1 MDHEEILDNIL
12 VLIDEDGQEL
22 EFEVQ
27 AELEIEGETYRVL
40 IPLDEDEEDEGDE
53 GDEEEEVEVLILKV
67 VYDEEGNEFMAEIE
81 DEEEWEMVADAW
93 DELLDSEEI

>member
-1 MDHEEILDNIL
+1 MDNEEIMDNIL
-12 VLIDEDGQEL
+12 ILVDEEGQEY

-40 IPLDEDEEDEGDE
+40 IPLDEEDDEDEE
-53 GDEEEEVEVLILKV
+53 EEEEVEVLILKV
-67 VYDEEGNEFMAEIE
+67 VYDEDGNEFMAEIE

>member
-1 MDHEEILDNIL
+1 MDHEHEDIFDNVIVL
-12 VLIDEDGQEL
+12 VDEDGQEF

-27 AELEIEGETYRVL
+27 AELEINGETYRVL
-40 IPLDEDEEDEGDE
+40 IPLEDDEETEDD
-53 GDEEEEVEVLILKV
+53 EVEVLILKV
-67 VYDEEGNEFMAEIE
+67 VMDEDGNEFMAEIE

>member
-40 IPLDEDEEDEGDE
+40 IPLDENEEDEGDE
-53 GDEEEEVEVLILKV
+53 DEDEEVEVLILKV

>member
-1 MDHEEILDNIL
+1 MDHEEIMDNIL
-12 VLIDEDGQEL
+12 VLVDEDGQEF

-27 AELEIEGETYRVL
+27 AELEINGETYRVL
-40 IPLDEDEEDEGDE
+40 IPLEDED
-53 GDEEEEVEVLILKV
+53 DEELEDEEVEVLILKV
-67 VYDEEGNEFMAEIE
+67 VLDPEGNEFMAEIE

>member
-1 MDHEEILDNIL
+1 MDHEDILSDVL
-12 VLIDEDGQEL
+12 VLVDEEGQEY

-27 AELEIEGETYRVL
+27 AELEINGETYRVL
-40 IPLDEDEEDEGDE
+40 IPLEVDEES
-53 GDEEEEVEVLILKV
+53 DEEEIEVLILKV

-93 DELLDSEEI
+93 DELAESGDF